1 MSKELFNTTPPFDYK
16 TLNYYNSQRSPSTVH
31 VKNTRLRKY
40 FRKYLFQKAISVF
53 KWEGMPKTWDKDY
66 FLYTLYGMGYIAIID
81 TDQYGVICQGGAL
94 GGYNLY
100 YRPSYIIITNPLLKE
115 TITASIDRS
124 TEGAFDK
131 AFTSVSGKECVLIKL
146 QPDYSS
152 IMDIVGY
159 YADLMALAAE
169 SLAVNILNVKSGTVF
184 GAENK
189 QQAETFKKMYD
200 TLSDGDPA
208 VVIGKNLMD
217 EQGQPS
223 WFPFTQ
229 HMRESYVASDM
240 LSDMR
245 KIEAMFCTEIG
256 IPNANTDKRERLITD
271 EVNANNVETSSR
283 CEMWL
288 DEIRA
293 GLTKANSKYKLNLSV
308 DWRVKPDEIIGG
320 GENVQGNNINNS
332 RPL

>member
-1 MSKELFNTTPPFDYK
+1 MSSVNSNGAPFDYQ

-31 VKNTRLRKY
+31 VKNTRLRRY

-53 KWEGMPKTWDKDY
+53 KWNLPEEWDKDY
-66 FLYTLYGMGYIAIID
+66 FLYTLYGLGYIAVID

-100 YRPSYIIITNPLLKE
+100 YRPSYIIITNPLIKR
-115 TITASIDRS
+115 TITANLDRDC
-124 TEGAFDK
+124 A
-131 AFTSVSGKECVLIKL
+131 LIKL

-159 YADLMALAAE
+159 YADLMALASE
-169 SLAVNILNVKSGTVF
+169 STGINLLNVKSGTVF
-184 GAENK
+184 GAQNK
-189 QQAETFKKMYD
+189 AQAESYKKMYD

-208 VVIGKNLMD
+208 VVIDKTMLD
-217 EQGQPS
+217 DQGQPT

-229 HMRESYVASDM
+229 HLKESYVVTDL

-245 KIEAMFCTEIG
+245 KIEAMFDTDIG

-271 EVNANNVETSSR
+271 EVNANNVETATR
-283 CEMWL
+283 CELWL
-288 DEIRA
+288 ESIRK
-293 GLTKANSKYKLNLSV
+293 GIDKANAKYNLSLSV
-308 DWRVKPDEIIGG
+308 DWRVKPVINPIGEG
-320 GENVQGNNINNS
+320 INNVQ
-332 RPL
+332 R

>member
-1 MSKELFNTTPPFDYK
+1 MSGNLFNNSEPFDYQ
-16 TLNYYNSQRSPSTVH
+16 TLNYYNASRSPSTVH
-31 VKNTRLRKY
+31 VKNTRLRRF

-53 KWEGMPKTWDKDY
+53 KWNLPEEWDEDY
-66 FLYTLYGMGYIAIID
+66 FLYTLYGLGYIAILD

-115 TITASIDRS
+115 TYTCSIDRR
-124 TEGAFDK
+124 TEGSADK
-131 AFTSVSGKECVLIKL
+131 ALTSTSNKECVLIKL

-159 YADLMALAAE
+159 YADQMALTSE
-169 SLAVNILNVKSGTVF
+169 SMGINLVNVKSGTVF
-184 GAENK
+184 GAESK
-189 QQAETFKKMYD
+189 SKAESFKKMFD
-200 TLSDGDPA
+200 MLSAGDPA
-208 VVIGKNLMD
+208 VVIDKQLLDDKGN
-217 EQGQPS
+217 PI

-229 HMRESYVASDM
+229 HIKESYVVSDM

-256 IPNANTDKRERLITD
+256 IPNANIDKKERLITD

-288 DEIRA
+288 ESLRK
-293 GLTKANSKYKLNLSV
+293 GLTKANAKYKLNLTV
-308 DWRVKPDEIIGG
+308 DWRVNPDQTGEEI
-320 GENVQGNNINNS
+320 
-332 RPL
+332 